1 MGNGRTNEMQPEI
14 AQTLALQARGWIA
27 ADDEVFPLFL
37 NATGATL
44 GELRARASDP
54 DFLAAV
60 LDFLLQDDRWVV
72 AFCDAEGQAYT
83 APQTARA
90 ALPGG
95 AVANWT

>member
-1 MGNGRTNEMQPEI
+1 MGNGKTGDMQPEA
-14 AQTLALQARGWIA
+14 AQTLALQALAWIA

-44 GELRARASDP
+44 AELRARAADP
-54 DFLAAV
+54 DFLGAV

-72 AFCDAEGQAYT
+72 AFCDASGQAYT
-83 APQTARA
+83 VPQAARS

-95 AVANWT
+95 AVMNWT